1 MCSCVG
7 VVGCVCARSFIR
19 GGVCGRAEVEAGVTF
34 RAVLIWLSAHVVCV
48 AVRMCACIRVCLWRC
63 VGGCVCVRVGVR
75 EHGRIDGFNFR
86 RRCNV
91 SPHILLFVQTM
102 NAANKNIGKIEI
114 KSVRRWQGRFY
125 FRRRCND
132 FSHIFLFMHVQAGHA
147 GGRGGNG
154 GNERE

>member
-1 MCSCVG
+1 
-7 VVGCVCARSFIR
+7 
-19 GGVCGRAEVEAGVTF
+19 
-34 RAVLIWLSAHVVCV
+34 
-48 AVRMCACIRVCLWRC
+48 
-63 VGGCVCVRVGVR
+63 
-75 EHGRIDGFNFR
+75 
-86 RRCNV
+86 
-91 SPHILLFVQTM
+91 M